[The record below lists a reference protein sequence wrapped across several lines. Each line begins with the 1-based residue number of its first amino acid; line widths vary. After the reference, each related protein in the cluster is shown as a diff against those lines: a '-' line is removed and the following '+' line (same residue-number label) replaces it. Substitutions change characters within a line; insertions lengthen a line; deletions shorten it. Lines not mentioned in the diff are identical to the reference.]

1 MIIAE
6 REDQYWATR
15 IKWDD
20 MAGLIKTKWDEGYA
34 ITDMTYGD
42 EVYYVLM
49 EKGTGIVGQEY
60 LWKKSFSQIFEE
72 DRSRSDSRCI
82 SSFFSDGSSFCVVR
96 SEFKQSIEQRWC
108 QSKSFP
114 KKDIAY
120 YWNIGFA
127 ITAINWF
134 KGYWLILFSKGITY
148 GQKESWE
155 TTFTLKPQKLTKAL
169 NEESKIISSVCFG
182 DGKWAISYARHPN
195 VYSQQL
201 YLGEKFPEDE
211 ITNLWNDNYDISK
224 AAYANGQWFLTFI
237 NSYVE
242 TYDVQGRFDELYKAK
257 KYEDAQ
263 LFFQERLSH
272 SFQSP
277 DPIILDY
284 MRIFIK
290 LKMYEEGIEEF
301 EHYDHLFGGYP
312 EAMQI
317 GGELF
322 SLAYRQNKSEEYLR
336 KALRCFSNVS
346 PSTAEVEKKIR
357 EIRSLLPDE
366 NESETRWKQKMAR
379 KEQAKR
385 KSARESKYKKL

>member
-15 IKWDD
+15 VKWDD
-20 MAGLIKTKWDEGYA
+20 MASLIKTKWDEGYA
-34 ITDMTYGD
+34 ITDMTFGD

-49 EKGTGIVGQEY
+49 EKGTAIVGQEY

-72 DRSRSDSRCI
+72 DKSSSDTRCI
-82 SSFFSDGSSFCVVR
+82 TSFFSDGSSFCIVR
-96 SEFKQSIEQRWC
+96 SEFKNSIEQRWC

-114 KKDIAY
+114 KEDIAY

-127 ITAINWF
+127 ITAINWS
-134 KGYWLILFSKGITY
+134 KGYWLILFSKGTAY

-155 TTFTLKPQKLTKAL
+155 TTFTLNPKKLTKTL

-182 DGKWAISYARHPN
+182 DGKWAISYALHPN
-195 VYSQQL
+195 IYSQQL
-201 YLGEKFPEDE
+201 YLGENFPEDE

-224 AAYANGQWFLTFI
+224 ATYANGQWFLTFI

-242 TYDVQGRFDELYKAK
+242 TFDVQGRFDELYKAK
-257 KYEDAQ
+257 NYEDAQ

-272 SFQSP
+272 SFRSP

-284 MRIFIK
+284 IHSFIR
-290 LKMYEEGIEEF
+290 LKQYEEGIEVF
-301 EHYDHLFGGYP
+301 EHYNSLFGSYP

-322 SLAYRQNKSEEYLR
+322 NLAYRQNKSEEYLR

-346 PSTAEVEKKIR
+346 PSTPEVEKKIKELR
-357 EIRSLLPDE
+357 ALLPDE

-379 KEQAKR
+379 KEQEKR